1 MNKSLLWVEKNRP
14 QKISEICH
22 QEEVCNGLQ
31 NLKNNANI
39 PHLLFYGPSGCGKT
53 SAIYALARELF
64 GDYYKERIYELN
76 ASDERGINVVR
87 EKIKTYAAKS
97 INRHLN
103 LPPWKI
109 IILDEADNMTIESQY
124 TLRTIMEEHSKV
136 TRFCI
141 ICNYY
146 YKIINPIVSRCSI
159 FRFKPIPEKIIA
171 TKLQE
176 ISILENMNL
185 NKTALKKISNYSRGD
200 LRKAINFLQRCKNS
214 FDDKI
219 NDELIDEMSGFI
231 NKNYLTQFINTCLEK
246 NEILVLEMINY
257 IYTNSFSFINQLVI
271 INDIINEIDID
282 DDKKCKIFMELV
294 NIDQNLLKSSNELIQ
309 LYHFSYFLMTL

>member
-1 MNKSLLWVEKNRP
+1 
-14 QKISEICH
+14 
-22 QEEVCNGLQ
+22 
-31 NLKNNANI
+31 
-39 PHLLFYGPSGCGKT
+39 
-53 SAIYALARELF
+53 
-64 GDYYKERIYELN
+64 
-76 ASDERGINVVR
+76 
-87 EKIKTYAAKS
+87 
-97 INRHLN
+97 
-103 LPPWKI
+103 
-109 IILDEADNMTIESQY
+109 
-124 TLRTIMEEHSKV
+124 MEEHSKV

-159 FRFKPIPEKIIA
+159 FRFKPIPEKIIIN
-171 TKLQE
+171 KLQE

>member
-1 MNKSLLWVEKNRP
+1 MEKSVLWVEKNRP
-14 QKISEICH
+14 QKISEIKH
-22 QEEVCNGLQ
+22 QEEVCNGLR
-31 NLKNNANI
+31 NLKDNANI

-53 SAIYALARELF
+53 TAIYAFAKEVF
-64 GDYYKERIYELN
+64 GKYYKERIYELN

-87 EKIKTYAAKS
+87 EKIKTYASKS
-97 INRHLN
+97 INTQQN

-159 FRFKPIPEKIIA
+159 FRFKPIPERII
-171 TKLQE
+171 TEQLYN
-176 ISILENMNL
+176 ISLLENMDIDKKL
-185 NKTALKKISNYSRGD
+185 LKKISNYSRGD

-214 FDDKI
+214 FNNEI
-219 NDELIDEMSGFI
+219 NDKLIDELSGFI
-231 NKNYLTQFINTCLEK
+231 DRNYLVEFINNCLEK
-246 NEILVLEMINY
+246 NETIVLEMINY
-257 IYTNSFSFINQLVI
+257 IYTNSYSFINQLAL
-271 INDIINEIDID
+271 INDIINNLNIE
-282 DDKKCKIFMELV
+282 DDKKCKIFIELV
-294 NIDQNLLKSSNELIQ
+294 NIDQNLLKGSNELIQ
-309 LYHFSYFLMTL
+309 LYKFSYYLMTL